1 MIVNSKNAY
10 KFLIFFILFSVIAN
24 ILLAYSELLRIRE
37 IDYASKKTNLLSLSK
52 LLSYPIKVGD
62 NVKIIELAGA
72 INKLT
77 RESLFFIEEV
87 DGENLAIN
95 NHKIDFKSCSV
106 NKISTNIEYNGKK
119 LGVLSICY
127 FDLPELSYSKLNIG
141 SVAILNL
148 LLLLLFIILYIY
160 IKEQQAH
167 ELEIKSIIR
176 QIAHDIRSPLE
187 VLRSVVNNNHN
198 IEIREKKVMTN
209 SLVRIIDI
217 TNSLLSKNKSNLV
230 EFYNIYFL
238 LDELI
243 NKKKIEHK
251 NAIDFIFNAKNFN
264 SFYVYGD
271 DGVAYRALSNLINNA
286 IEANVDN
293 QKIKVELTLEVG
305 QVSLKIVDNGKG
317 MSEAFL
323 KKAIKGGVTTKEGGN
338 GLGLSYSYKE
348 LNINPNKMYIGSKEN
363 VGTTIS
369 IEFKR
374 YEVSDLYINSI
385 NLQNNSKVLCV
396 DDNEAFYDVYKSLLG
411 SNYQMQFSTKV
422 EDISDQYDLILC
434 DYDLGNEQTS
444 IHNLNN
450 INREIIFITSKYN
463 DFKLINFCKKNNY
476 KIIPKQIINSVS
488 IKDDVMKECVLIDDD
503 KLIHMMWEREA
514 KSKDI
519 ELYTFIDVESFLSA
533 CGNYDKNM
541 NIYIDSN
548 LGEGI
553 KGEEE
558 AEKIFKAG
566 FENIFLV
573 TGMDKEDIANTKW
586 IKDVL
591 GKRPAF

>member
-1 MIVNSKNAY
+1 MIVNRKNAY
-10 KFLIFFILFSVIAN
+10 KFLVLFLLFSVIAN
-24 ILLAYSELLRIRE
+24 TLLAYSELLRIRE

-87 DGENLAIN
+87 DGESLTVN
-95 NHKIDFKSCSV
+95 NHNIEFKSCSI

-127 FDLPELSYSKLNIG
+127 FDLPELSYSKINIG
-141 SVAILNL
+141 SVTILNL
-148 LLLLLFIILYIY
+148 LLLLLFVILYIY

-167 ELEIKSIIR
+167 ELEIKTIIR

-198 IEIREKKVMTN
+198 IEVREKKVMTN

-217 TNSLLSKNKSNLV
+217 TNSLLSKNKSSLV

-238 LDELI
+238 IDELI

-251 NAIDFIFNAKNFN
+251 DSIDFIFNEESFN

-286 IEANVDN
+286 IEANLDN
-293 QKIKVELTLEVG
+293 KRIKVELTLKG
-305 QVSLKIVDNGKG
+305 NQVSLKIVDHGKG

-323 KKAIKGGVTTKEGGN
+323 KKAIKGGVTTKEDGN

-348 LNINPNKMYIGSKEN
+348 LNIKPNKMYIGSKKG

-369 IEFKR
+369 IEFER
-374 YEVSDLYINSI
+374 FDISDIYINSI
-385 NLQNNSKVLCV
+385 SLKKKSKVLCI
-396 DDNEAFYDVYKSLLG
+396 DDNEAFFDVYNTLIGKDH
-411 SNYQMQFSTKV
+411 QMQFSTSV
-422 EDISDQYDLILC
+422 VDITDNYDLILC
-434 DYDLGNEQTS
+434 DYDLGNKKTS
-444 IHNLNN
+444 IDDLNN
-450 INREIIFITSKYN
+450 INSRVIFVTSKYN
-463 DFKLINFCKKNNY
+463 DFKLIDFCKKNNF
-476 KIIPKQIINSVS
+476 KIVPKQIINFVSV
-488 IKDDVMKECVLIDDD
+488 KDEMINECVLIDDD

-514 KSKDI
+514 GLKGVN
-519 ELYTFIDVESFLSA
+519 LHTFLDVDTFLDS
-533 CGNYDKNM
+533 CHDLKREI

-548 LGEGI
+548 LAHDK
-553 KGEEE
+553 KGEDE

-573 TGMDKEDIANTKW
+573 TGLDKRDIQQKRW
-586 IKDVL
+586 IKDVF
-591 GKRPAF
+591 GKRPVF